1 MKSLGIEPIAERP
14 TSVSVASSM
23 LAFSLLAGLLLPAAP
38 LLAQA
43 APAAPTTTAAAPA
56 PQTPTVAVA
65 PTPSR
70 AGWFSDKRPLRVGDI
85 VTIIVDEAVNSRE
98 RNTDNATK
106 KRNQEMGLNLN
117 VGETLKIGPQK
128 GFQSGVGNTSQA
140 TGVADRSGG
149 LSAVISVR
157 VISMEPS
164 GIARIKGEKIVG
176 VDGRNQTIGV
186 EGVIRPED
194 VQSDNTVYSSRV
206 AESVISYKG
215 KRIGPAKGILG
226 GILSIFWP

>member
-1 MKSLGIEPIAERP
+1 MPRGD
-14 TSVSVASSM
+14 VSPRLVSPRLTMM
-23 LAFSLLAGLLLPAAP
+23 LALMILPAK
-38 LLAQA
+38 LLGQNP
-43 APAAPTTTAAAPA
+43 PAAPTTTAAAPA
-56 PQTPTVAVA
+56 PATPAVAVS
-65 PTPSR
+65 TPISR

-85 VTIIVDEAVNSRE
+85 VTIIVDESVNSRE

-106 KRNQEMGLNLN
+106 KRNQDMGLNLN
-117 VGETLKIGPQK
+117 VGEAVKIGPQK
-128 GFQSGVGNTSQA
+128 GFTSGVGNTSQA
-140 TGVADRSGG
+140 TGTADRSGG

-157 VISMEPS
+157 VVSMEPS
-164 GIARIKGEKIVG
+164 GIAKIKGTKLVG
-176 VDGRNQTIGV
+176 VDGRNQSIDV

-194 VQSDNTVYSSRV
+194 VLADNTVYSSRV